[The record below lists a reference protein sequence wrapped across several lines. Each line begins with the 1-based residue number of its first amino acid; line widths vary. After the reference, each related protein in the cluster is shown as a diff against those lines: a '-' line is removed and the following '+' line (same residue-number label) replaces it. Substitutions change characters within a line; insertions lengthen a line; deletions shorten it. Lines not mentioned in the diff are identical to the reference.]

1 MSSIVNREVLF
12 GCRFFRPRV
21 QHSLRF
27 FRYYNGTG
35 LSSCFEYKAKHEYLS
50 GVLNKRHPSIILN
63 KGSFRYYGRQ
73 RDQNQRYLYTTTL
86 LSKLKIRLKWFLIR
100 QNRPYNIDELSA
112 IFSWV
117 VMGNLIWIVIGTTT
131 FVGLLLYIADTG
143 LSDSTMSKRILLDLL
158 NYDTKLLILSNGNMQ
173 SRYENGR
180 IILENVTLCNLDEK
194 NENILYDVHV
204 NSLSLTLSFTK
215 WYLGRGL
222 IDTVDIKGLNGK
234 AYLNSSLE
242 EGLSPRLSI
251 GRSRVRNY
259 SFNAVKIQDARIE
272 LVLARPDK
280 SLKVSIFSC
289 ELNQLR
295 PLWVF
300 YDLLNAN
307 HCSGS
312 INESLFNIHE
322 RQLRNTF
329 GDGNTSFTA
338 EDYPWKRTARLRV
351 DQLELNGMP
360 KSAKLNWVTSGKVEL
375 LVDVTLPSAPVTG
388 NQESSTF
395 SQVIERLFST
405 DEGLEDKERE
415 PLYTIIDFKVSFQ
428 DLQCT
433 MPQELPHD
441 SLGVPLI
448 SHEELSKLV
457 RFINSKKF
465 ASQSK
470 IEELEDSGSFDP
482 MDLPLDNVGDH
493 YVDTSDHLPVITFRM
508 VRQLDELE
516 GIDPLRVLALSS
528 ATQNPNTNKFI
539 DAILREII
547 TSMVSFRKEIHT
559 EMITNFTKRSNF
571 EIFFNN
577 FLISNLI
584 IVGLSALIS

>member
-12 GCRFFRPRV
+12 GCRFCRPRI
-21 QHSLRF
+21 QHSLRPL
-27 FRYYNGTG
+27 RYYNGTRF
-35 LSSCFEYKAKHEYLS
+35 SSCFAYEDKRDYSS
-50 GVLNKRHPSIILN
+50 GILNKRHPLITLN
-63 KGSFRYYGRQ
+63 QGTIRYYGKQ
-73 RDQNQRYLYTTTL
+73 RDQSQRYLYTTSL

-131 FVGLLLYIADTG
+131 FVGLLLYITDTG
-143 LSDSTMSKRILLDLL
+143 LSDSTMSKKVLLDVL
-158 NYDTKLLILSNGNMQ
+158 NHDTNLLIRSNGNLQ

-180 IILENVTLCNLDEK
+180 IILENVSLCNLDEK
-194 NENILYDVHV
+194 NENIFYDVHV
-204 NSLSLTLSFTK
+204 NSVSLTLSFTK

-222 IDTVDIKGLNGK
+222 IDTVDIKGVNGK

-272 LVLARPDK
+272 LVLTNPDK

-312 INESLFNIHE
+312 INESLFNIHK

-329 GDGNTSFTA
+329 GDENSSSIV
-338 EDYPWKRTARLRV
+338 EDYPWKRTARLRI

-388 NQESSTF
+388 DQELSTF
-395 SQVIERLFST
+395 SQVIERLFSA
-405 DEGLEDKERE
+405 DEGLQGKERE

-433 MPQELPHD
+433 MPQELPYD
-441 SLGVPLI
+441 SLGAPLI
-448 SHEELSKLV
+448 SHQELSKLV
-457 RFINSKKF
+457 RFINGKKF
-465 ASQSK
+465 ASHNK
-470 IEELEDSGSFDP
+470 IEELEDPGSSDQV
-482 MDLPLDNVGDH
+482 DLPLDHTGDH
-493 YVDTSDHLPVITFRM
+493 YVDTSDHLPVIAFRM
-508 VRQLDELE
+508 VKQLDELE

-528 ATQNPNTNKFI
+528 ASQNPNTNKFI
-539 DAILREII
+539 DAIFQEII

-559 EMITNFTKRSNF
+559 EMITNYTKRSNF

>member
-1 MSSIVNREVLF
+1 M
-12 GCRFFRPRV
+12 
-21 QHSLRF
+21 
-27 FRYYNGTG
+27 
-35 LSSCFEYKAKHEYLS
+35 
-50 GVLNKRHPSIILN
+50 
-63 KGSFRYYGRQ
+63 
-73 RDQNQRYLYTTTL
+73 
-86 LSKLKIRLKWFLIR
+86 
-100 QNRPYNIDELSA
+100 
-112 IFSWV
+112 
-117 VMGNLIWIVIGTTT
+117 
-131 FVGLLLYIADTG
+131 
-143 LSDSTMSKRILLDLL
+143 
-158 NYDTKLLILSNGNMQ
+158 
-173 SRYENGR
+173 
-180 IILENVTLCNLDEK
+180 
-194 NENILYDVHV
+194 
-204 NSLSLTLSFTK
+204 
-215 WYLGRGL
+215 
-222 IDTVDIKGLNGK
+222 
-234 AYLNSSLE
+234 
-242 EGLSPRLSI
+242 
-251 GRSRVRNY
+251 
-259 SFNAVKIQDARIE
+259 
-272 LVLARPDK
+272 
-280 SLKVSIFSC
+280 
-289 ELNQLR
+289 
-295 PLWVF
+295 
-300 YDLLNAN
+300 
-307 HCSGS
+307 
-312 INESLFNIHE
+312 
-322 RQLRNTF
+322 
-329 GDGNTSFTA
+329 
-338 EDYPWKRTARLRV
+338 
-351 DQLELNGMP
+351 
-360 KSAKLNWVTSGKVEL
+360 
-375 LVDVTLPSAPVTG
+375 
-388 NQESSTF
+388 
-395 SQVIERLFST
+395 IERLFST